1 MAASQFKSQGTY
13 GCVYAPA
20 FTCAIPDPVP
30 RDRRV
35 SKIFKPNPVAPDDY
49 YREYSKE
56 HDLMAK
62 LNGLLSSI
70 DPDEDYFIYK
80 YHVCKV
86 KKAGTNISSSCPA
99 FKSNPERDYFYALN
113 YTKGEYDLYTQLQ
126 GSTNY
131 TEYDFKI
138 LLVQLKNVI
147 QGLALLHKNGVYHLD
162 VKSPNIIL
170 QDDLF
175 KLIDFGLT
183 RNTTTK
189 NDLFLATY
197 AYWPVETVL
206 LAKNPPADLNKALW
220 AFGNESYIRRLR
232 AAFPF
237 AMPDLTRIST
247 RSLKALFMGV
257 DVWGFGLLL
266 FEVYEK
272 IPNRMPLK
280 AFLKPL
286 IAEFLVSPRMTS
298 GAALKR
304 YTHFIQEFLPSP
316 IQALEG
322 KMSKVSRARFTR
334 QEAASKSAYQTSITQ
349 ASRRGI
355 TRNFAIE
362 RALKILT
369 HISPTRRWSWE
380 PRGRQ
385 PDNLWKWC
393 QAAKVKVEN
402 LPEVL
407 PVLSDQYCI
416 QTLEI
421 KVDSIISNLEHI
433 TLLLLTDGGFIII
446 QRLENL
452 YAFVGMN
459 FQREFT
465 LRVLLT
471 ELQKPDLLSNVKEI
485 YSFLPA
491 AKSQKKRTCEDAS
504 SCQGQPPAKR
514 SSVWMRR

>member
-20 FTCAIPDPVP
+20 FECASPDPVP

-35 SKIFKPNPVAPDDY
+35 SKIFKPNLAAPDDY

-62 LNGLLSSI
+62 LNGLLSAI

-86 KKAGTNISSSCPA
+86 KKARTYPHIISSCPA
-99 FKSNPERDYFYALN
+99 FKSDHAKDYFYALN
-113 YTKGEYDLYTQLQ
+113 YTKGEYDLNTLLQ
-126 GSTNY
+126 GAAHF
-131 TEYDFKI
+131 TEYDFKV
-138 LLVQLKNVI
+138 LLVQLKNII

-162 VKSPNIIL
+162 VKSANIIL
-170 QDDLF
+170 QDDLC

-189 NDLFLATY
+189 SDLFLATY

-206 LAKNPPADLNKALW
+206 LAKQPAADLNRAVW
-220 AFGNESYIRRLR
+220 TFENEPYIRRLR
-232 AAFPF
+232 TAFPF
-237 AMPDLTRIST
+237 ALPDLTQVST
-247 RSLKALFMGV
+247 RSLKHLFMGV

-272 IPNRMPLK
+272 IPSRMQVK
-280 AFLKPL
+280 ARLKPL

-304 YTHFIQEFLPSP
+304 YTNFMRQFLPSP

-322 KMSKVSRARFTR
+322 KMSKVSRARYTQ
-334 QEAASKSAYQTSITQ
+334 QEAAYKSAYRASITQ

-362 RALKILT
+362 RALKIL
-369 HISPTRRWSWE
+369 HNVSPDRRWSWE

-393 QAAKVKVEN
+393 QYAKVKVEN
-402 LPEVL
+402 LPDVL

-433 TLLLLTDGGFIII
+433 TLILLKDGGFILIRKI
-446 QRLENL
+446 DTL
-452 YAFVGMN
+452 YLFVGMN
-459 FQREFT
+459 FQLEFT

-471 ELQKPDLLSNVKEI
+471 ELQKPDLLSNIKDI
-485 YSFLPA
+485 YALSPA
-491 AKSQKKRTCEDAS
+491 KPKKRPCDDAGA
-504 SCQGQPPAKR
+504 CQGAPPAKR
-514 SSVWMRR
+514 SSVWMKR